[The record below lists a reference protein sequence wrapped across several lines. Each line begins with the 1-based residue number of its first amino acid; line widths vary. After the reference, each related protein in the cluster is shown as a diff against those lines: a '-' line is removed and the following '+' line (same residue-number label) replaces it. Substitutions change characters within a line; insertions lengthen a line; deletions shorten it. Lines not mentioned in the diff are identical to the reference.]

1 MDVHCSVD
9 KFVWIG
15 SSLHMDLCALLGT
28 QIQNKG
34 EILWAYIK
42 NFLMLDVYENMS
54 DEDKEFMGAMMLGA
68 KVISAFTNPLK
79 LIGIFY
85 GLMEKEKLA
94 V

>member
-1 MDVHCSVD
+1 MSIH
-9 KFVWIG
+9 
-15 SSLHMDLCALLGT
+15 
-28 QIQNKG
+28 NK
-34 EILWAYIK
+34 LNLFIK

-68 KVISAFTNPLK
+68 KVIRAFTNPLK

>member
-1 MDVHCSVD
+1 
-9 KFVWIG
+9 
-15 SSLHMDLCALLGT
+15 
-28 QIQNKG
+28 
-34 EILWAYIK
+34 
-42 NFLMLDVYENMS
+42 MLDVYENMS

-94 V
+94 VQLII